1 METVAGDALVGSAA
15 NLAVTTTVGGLGTVA
30 GAVYFPVASIAP
42 QLAPVQPVPETV
54 QVTAWLAPL
63 GVTVE
68 VNCCTRPTGTVALEG
83 VTMTSA
89 EGGSWLLTVEAG
101 LPPHPTRNSIIPA
114 PTRRLAVNPP
124 AEIEARRRFIGSS
137 FFHTDNL
144 VMPTLLGED
153 GANQCLAAGF
163 WLVSFWSGRWL
174 EKIGL

>member
-89 EGGSWLLTVEAG
+89 EGGRWLLTVNDG
-101 LPPHPTRNSIIPA
+101 RLQHTHRISIIHDA
-114 PTRRLAVNPP
+114 YRVRAVNQH
-124 AEIEARRRFIGSS
+124 A
-137 FFHTDNL
+137 
-144 VMPTLLGED
+144 
-153 GANQCLAAGF
+153 
-163 WLVSFWSGRWL
+163 
-174 EKIGL
+174 

>member
-68 VNCCTRPTGTVALEG
+68 VNCCTRPT
-83 VTMTSA
+83 
-89 EGGSWLLTVEAG
+89 
-101 LPPHPTRNSIIPA
+101 
-114 PTRRLAVNPP
+114 RRLAVNPP